1 MKIENREKV
10 REIDDKIERID
21 GLLRNGI
28 HLFFINSGYLQ
39 AEDLFKELKDSVSNE
54 RFLEVVDFIK
64 SKMREER
71 KELLEELE
79 KM

>member
-10 REIDDKIERID
+10 REIDNKIERID

-28 HLFFINSGYLQ
+28 QLFFINSGYLQ

>member
-28 HLFFINSGYLQ
+28 HLFFINSL
-39 AEDLFKELKDSVSNE
+39 
-54 RFLEVVDFIK
+54 I
-64 SKMREER
+64 
-71 KELLEELE
+71 
-79 KM
+79 